1 MFRKYCHLFCTIGF
15 TLVILNSCKPDTK
28 QLVNEAEGHY
38 FSIKDFALDQ
48 WKNFHGQ
55 PYGMEKIVYM
65 NGRKDSLITNAD
77 AVDWGAILKM
87 FFATDISDPKY
98 DGKYDFSDFVDQT
111 TLTENYYYEAKDPK
125 MFTQK
130 LHVIADMRNH
140 KISSIYIETLK
151 QNKWGSRMQRLYY
164 EPVKSISIQE
174 FETSATGDKN
184 EVRVEYR
191 FL

>member
-1 MFRKYCHLFCTIGF
+1 MLIT
-15 TLVILNSCKPDTK
+15 LNSCKPE
-28 QLVNEAEGHY
+28 NEVVIEKGEGHY
-38 FSIKDFALDQ
+38 FSIKEFASDQ
-48 WKNFHGQ
+48 WNNFHGQ

-65 NGRKDSLITNAD
+65 NGKKDSLITNAD
-77 AVDWGAILKM
+77 AVDWGAILKI

-98 DGKYDFSDFVDQT
+98 DGKYIFSDFADET

-125 MFTQK
+125 LYTQK

-151 QNKWGSRMQRLYY
+151 RNKWGSRMQRLYY
-164 EPVKSISIQE
+164 EPVKNISIQE
-174 FETSATGDKN
+174 FETTATGDKN
-184 EVRVEYR
+184 EVRVVYR